1 MGMSID
7 EAINHG
13 QEQLEIFG
21 GEHRE
26 FIETAI
32 DTMRKYQRVQEII
45 KSEMSYVSPN
55 MNPNNLSG
63 LARALEIFREVEVE
77 LI

>member
-1 MGMSID
+1 MEMSID

-32 DTMRKYQRVQEII
+32 DTMRKYQKIEQIVNDELEDFHPLDRTPYKIALIKKEIGI
-45 KSEMSYVSPN
+45 
-55 MNPNNLSG
+55 
-63 LARALEIFREVEVE
+63 
-77 LI
+77 